1 MRGEGWVYG
10 GRQGVSDEERQ
21 CVCGGGGRR
30 VTAWWST
37 GSLLVRRMKGI
48 GVRLSSSVMPA
59 DTHTRAPSWLA

>member
-1 MRGEGWVYG
+1 MVGDK
-10 GRQGVSDEERQ
+10 VSVTKKDNV
-21 CVCGGGGRR
+21 CVWGGGRR